1 MGLQR
6 CLLRARRL
14 RLGQLSASQ
23 RDVTMASNAADA
35 RRDVRYEPDER
46 PPLLVSCG
54 LGLQYAMLAV
64 PTPVLSAA
72 PAGATYSG

>member
-1 MGLQR
+1 
-6 CLLRARRL
+6 
-14 RLGQLSASQ
+14 
-23 RDVTMASNAADA
+23 MASNAADA